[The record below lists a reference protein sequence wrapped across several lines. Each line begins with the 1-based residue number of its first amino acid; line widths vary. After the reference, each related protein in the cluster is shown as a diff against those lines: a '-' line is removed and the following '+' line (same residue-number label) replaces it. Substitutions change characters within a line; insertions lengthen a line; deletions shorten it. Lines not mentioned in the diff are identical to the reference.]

1 MLFGLITKLDTK
13 LAWIGLGLIALGA
26 IVAMIA
32 WGLTLGSIVG
42 FFLFLV
48 IDGLNCIWT
57 VATGASRLEH
67 GERAEKEDTERI
79 RDQCK
84 DNPTIK

>member
-13 LAWIGLGLIALGA
+13 LAWICLGMITIGA
-26 IVAMIA
+26 IASTLLLGPTVGAIA
-32 WGLTLGSIVG
+32 GA
-42 FFLFLV
+42 FLFVAL
-48 IDGLNCIWT
+48 DGLDCIWT
-57 VATGASRLEH
+57 VATGAARLER
-67 GERAEKEDTERI
+67 GERAEREDTERI